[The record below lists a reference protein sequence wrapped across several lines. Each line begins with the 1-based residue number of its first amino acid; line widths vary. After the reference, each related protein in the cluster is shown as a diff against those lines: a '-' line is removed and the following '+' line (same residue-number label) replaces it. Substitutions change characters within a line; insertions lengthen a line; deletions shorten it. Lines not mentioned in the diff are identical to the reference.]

1 MTRAVLKAADPMPAI
16 RKAAM
21 ATVDGVFNQLAL
33 ESLHRDHAHAS
44 KRAVVVSGQFTPEF
58 LAEAGAR
65 GISPADLAILVLSKP
80 DNQASRELARQ
91 KIMLSIER
99 AATPA
104 EIDGILANVNLGI

>member
-21 ATVDGVFNQLAL
+21 ATVDGAFNHLAL
-33 ESLHRDHAHAS
+33 ENLHRDHAHAS
-44 KRAVVVSGQFTPEF
+44 KRVVAAAGTVTPE
-58 LAEAGAR
+58 LAAEAEAR
-65 GISPADLAILVLSKP
+65 GISPDDLATLILSKP

-91 KIMLSIER
+91 KVMLSIER

-104 EIDGILANVNLGI
+104 EIDGILANVKLGI